1 MSGSGGTI
9 WLASAEERPDF
20 MRVIAGK
27 FRSRQLKSLK
37 GMALRPTSDRLRETL
52 FNVLGDRVAGS
63 FFVDVFAGTGAVG
76 IEAVS
81 RGAREVAFIEKHGPA
96 ATLIKRNLDSLQV
109 GQGTQVLTVD
119 AVHGLEVLGKSH
131 AANGAGPDI
140 VFLDP
145 PYGNIKDYDRVLS
158 CLGFE
163 ALLHEGSLVV
173 AEHRR
178 NFDLP
183 ATVGNLQQVRV
194 LRQGD
199 AVLSFYRYGKKVPAA
214 TTNS

>member
-1 MSGSGGTI
+1 
-9 WLASAEERPDF
+9 

-76 IEAVS
+76 IEALS
-81 RGAREVAFIEKHGPA
+81 RGARQVAFIEKHAPA
-96 ATLIKRNLDSLQV
+96 ATLIKKNLQSLEVRNGVAILS
-109 GQGTQVLTVD
+109 VD
-119 AVHGLEVLGKSH
+119 AVHGLGVLGKTERSKD
-131 AANGAGPDI
+131 AGPDI

-145 PYGNIKDYDRVLS
+145 PYANVEDYDRVLR

-163 ALLHEGSLVV
+163 GLLHDGSLVI

-178 NFDLP
+178 NFELP
-183 ATVGNLQQVRV
+183 EAVGNLERVRV

-199 AVLSFYRYGKKVPAA
+199 AVLSFYRLLKKVP
-214 TTNS
+214 SS